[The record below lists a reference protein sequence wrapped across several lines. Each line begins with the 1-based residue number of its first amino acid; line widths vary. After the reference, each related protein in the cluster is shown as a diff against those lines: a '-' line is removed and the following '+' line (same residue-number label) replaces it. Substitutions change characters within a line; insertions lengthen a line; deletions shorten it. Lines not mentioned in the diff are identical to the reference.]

1 MGVRLPLL
9 WRRRFPEVP
18 THTTAGWCAWSS
30 PTADVLRQVLNQQ
43 MANVSE
49 QALSGRSKKD
59 WATLI
64 GFLRQVRDNL
74 M

>member
-1 MGVRLPLL
+1 VAAPLPRGADPHDRRLVRVFLTD
-9 WRRRFPEVP
+9 RGRQ
-18 THTTAGWCAWSS
+18 
-30 PTADVLRQVLNQQ
+30 LRQVLNQQ